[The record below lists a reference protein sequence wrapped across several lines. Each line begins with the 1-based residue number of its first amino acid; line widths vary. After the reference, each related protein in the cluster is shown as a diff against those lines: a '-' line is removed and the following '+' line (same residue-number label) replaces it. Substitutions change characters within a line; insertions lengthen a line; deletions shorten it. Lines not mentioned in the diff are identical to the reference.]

1 MTRRLRSQRGSAL
14 VESMI
19 AVLLFSIGIV
29 ALLRVLGVAIKD
41 SGDVENRAIAATV
54 ADETVG
60 RMWVDRANLAAY
72 EEDAAAIADLPNG
85 TRTVEVNG
93 NVVTVTINWQPPGEA
108 RVREHVLTATLASN

>member
-1 MTRRLRSQRGSAL
+1 MTRRLRWQRGSAL

-72 EEDAAAIADLPNG
+72 EEDAAAIADLPGG

-108 RVREHVLTATLASN
+108 RVREHVLTARLAAN